1 MAFEEVTLT
10 KEETAEIGS
19 GGSFFK
25 FTAIGEKLAGR
36 FVKTETRRSAT
47 YNRDETVYHFRVKQ
61 ADGSI
66 VVVMHTP
73 GVQLARLLSKA
84 NLQPGNAVLIQYTAD
99 QAIEGK
105 PHPMK
110 IFSLKIDR
118 SSAPAAAKPP
128 PPPPPEVDGDVPF

>member
-25 FTAIGEKLAGR
+25 FNAIGEKLAGR
-36 FVKTETRRSAT
+36 FVKIETRRNT
-47 YNRDETVYHFRVKQ
+47 HFNRDELVYHFKVKQ

-66 VVVMHTP
+66 GVVMHTP
-73 GVQLARLLSKA
+73 GAQLARLLSKA
-84 NLQPGNAVLIQYTAD
+84 NLQTGNAVLIQYTAD

-105 PHPMK
+105 QYPMK

-128 PPPPPEVDGDVPF
+128 PPPAEVDGDVPF